1 MKKKSEEH
9 RQLAHESQLKE
20 NQVTIRFLFF
30 PIFYYN
36 SAAAAIN
43 QIENKLL
50 LGINEKK
57 SLFFFSLISTVCTC
71 LFFQLK
77 IKFVSFPHFVRL
89 VLFLDIAQWLHALR
103 RRDQE
108 NHRLH
113 QQLLKFLHSKST
125 GGGGSTGMVQV
136 EMRGSLGAP
145 ARTSLSDSTRLRK
158 QWDRTATADD
168 AKKSIFIFY
177 DFSIIS
183 VFNSCYL
190 YLVYIDWLKPS
201 GKWP

>member
-1 MKKKSEEH
+1 
-9 RQLAHESQLKE
+9 
-20 NQVTIRFLFF
+20 
-30 PIFYYN
+30 
-36 SAAAAIN
+36 
-43 QIENKLL
+43 
-50 LGINEKK
+50 
-57 SLFFFSLISTVCTC
+57 
-71 LFFQLK
+71 
-77 IKFVSFPHFVRL
+77 
-89 VLFLDIAQWLHALR
+89 LFLDIAQWLHALR

-125 GGGGSTGMVQV
+125 GGGGGGTGMVQV

-145 ARTSLSDSTRLRK
+145 ARTSSSDSTRLRK
-158 QWDRTATADD
+158 QWDRTAAADD
-168 AKKSIFIFY
+168 AKKSIYLSFY
-177 DFSIIS
+177 YFSIIS

>member
-1 MKKKSEEH
+1 MY
-9 RQLAHESQLKE
+9 LC
-20 NQVTIRFLFF
+20 V
-30 PIFYYN
+30 
-36 SAAAAIN
+36 
-43 QIENKLL
+43 
-50 LGINEKK
+50 
-57 SLFFFSLISTVCTC
+57 
-71 LFFQLK
+71 FFQLK
-77 IKFVSFPHFVRL
+77 IKFVFPPHFVRL

-125 GGGGSTGMVQV
+125 GGGSTGMVQV

-145 ARTSLSDSTRLRK
+145 ARTSSSDSTRLRK
-158 QWDRTATADD
+158 QWDRTAAADD
-168 AKKSIFIFY
+168 AKKSIYLSFY
-177 DFSIIS
+177 YFSIIS